1 MTKEDLARLVTE
13 SVNPRTRELDAM
25 DTAAM
30 LAAMNDEDQLVA
42 PAVRAALPAIAQ
54 ALDAI
59 AARMRRGGR
68 LVYVGAGTSGR
79 LGVLDAAECP
89 PTFNAAAGQ
98 VVGLIAGGQAA
109 LLQAVEGAEDDAERG
124 AADLR
129 AIGLGKDDAVVGLS
143 ASGRTPYAIGA
154 LQHARAQGALTVA
167 VCCNAGGP
175 VAAAAELPIEVVVGP
190 EVLTGSTRLKAGTA
204 QKLVLN
210 MLSTGVFVRLHKV
223 YSNLMVDVQATNEKL
238 VQRSRRIIAL
248 ATGCSVEQAERELQR
263 CGGEVKTA
271 IVARLAGLEPAAARA
286 LLGRHAGSVRAALA
300 AS

>member
-1 MTKEDLARLVTE
+1 
-13 SVNPRTRELDAM
+13 
-25 DTAAM
+25 
-30 LAAMNDEDQLVA
+30 
-42 PAVRAALPAIAQ
+42 
-54 ALDAI
+54 
-59 AARMRRGGR
+59 
-68 LVYVGAGTSGR
+68 
-79 LGVLDAAECP
+79 
-89 PTFNAAAGQ
+89 
-98 VVGLIAGGQAA
+98 
-109 LLQAVEGAEDDAERG
+109 
-124 AADLR
+124 
-129 AIGLGKDDAVVGLS
+129 
-143 ASGRTPYAIGA
+143 
-154 LQHARAQGALTVA
+154 
-167 VCCNAGGP
+167 
-175 VAAAAELPIEVVVGP
+175 VGP
-190 EVLTGSTRLKAGTA
+190 EALMGSTRMKAGTA